1 VKRKWLILSAVV
13 VVTGTFLLLLV
24 GLSKHRQ
31 TPAPASAID
40 SLNVPDVPDHELKA
54 LAVELKRKPGHTPI
68 LLRMAQLEEAKGK
81 LDDAARRL
89 EEVVKNEPAN
99 QEAHLSLGRILY
111 EKGDVAGAI
120 SETHKVLAVNPKQ
133 VDALYNLGAI
143 YANVGNADRAR
154 TYWTRAVS
162 AGSDT
167 DSGRKARD
175 GLTKLGGG

>member
-1 VKRKWLILSAVV
+1 MILSAVV
-13 VVTGTFLLLLV
+13 VVTGTFLV
-24 GLSKHRQ
+24 VIIGLSKHRQ
-31 TPAPASAID
+31 TTAQASTGNALD
-40 SLNVPDVPDHELKA
+40 VPDVPDHELKA
-54 LAVELKRKPGHTPI
+54 LAVELKKKPGHTPI
-68 LLRMAQLEEAKGK
+68 LLRMAQLEEGKGK
-81 LDDAARRL
+81 LDDAARHL
-89 EEVVKNEPAN
+89 AEVVKNEPAN

-120 SETHKVLAVNPKQ
+120 SETDKVLAANPKQ

-143 YANVGNADRAR
+143 YANVGNTDRAR

-175 GLTKLGGG
+175 GLTKLGGS